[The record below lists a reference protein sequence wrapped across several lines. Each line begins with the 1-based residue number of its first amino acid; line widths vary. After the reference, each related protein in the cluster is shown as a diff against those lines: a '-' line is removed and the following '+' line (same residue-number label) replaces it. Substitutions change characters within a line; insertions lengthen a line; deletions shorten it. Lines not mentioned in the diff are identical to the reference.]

1 MIVLAVMAA
10 GALGAGARFVLDGA
24 VKSRRATTFPWAT
37 LAINVSG
44 SFLLG
49 LIAGA
54 VMFGTLDSDAQ
65 AVVGTGFCGG
75 FTTFSTASFE
85 TVRLA
90 EKRRSLSAAANALA
104 SVVGSA
110 VACAAGLVLAWAV

>member
-110 VACAAGLVLAWAV
+110 VACAAGLVLASAV

>member
-1 MIVLAVMAA
+1 VIVLAVMAA

-110 VACAAGLVLAWAV
+110 VACAAGLVLASAV

>member
-90 EKRRSLSAAANALA
+90 EKRRSLSAAWTWAAL
-104 SVVGSA
+104 SA
-110 VACAAGLVLAWAV
+110 MACSRAVSS